1 MKEKNP
7 HRVVILIANGIPHP
21 GLLKEINES
30 SVQQLVWV
38 QVILIL
44 QSKLVCVCVLKN
56 KWPHRWRGQAF
67 QHLPETE
74 HAAFPFSIIQS
85 CGPPYLPLFRCITPP
100 SLICYSLMCFNLHLP
115 VVAPFNLALTSLLPT
130 LYRIVADSL
139 SFLLPVKAAAM
150 AINPCS
156 SCITITCSYLFFS
169 SLFSQ
174 SFPFNVPL
182 SFHHSNVFL
191 PLFYCSFNTCT
202 STFTAKARN
211 ICMDLHGLLNSG
223 LLH

>member
-21 GLLKEINES
+21 GLLKKINES

-38 QVILIL
+38 QVSLIL
-44 QSKLVCVCVLKN
+44 QSKSVCVCVLKN

-85 CGPPYLPLFRCITPP
+85 FGPPYLPLYSCITPP
-100 SLICYSLMCFNLHLP
+100 LLSATLWC
-115 VVAPFNLALTSLLPT
+115 VLTFIFLLLPLLT
-130 LYRIVADSL
+130 LHWPPSFPPYRIVADSL

-150 AINPCS
+150 TINPCS

-169 SLFSQ
+169 SLFS
-174 SFPFNVPL
+174 L
-182 SFHHSNVFL
+182 
-191 PLFYCSFNTCT
+191 
-202 STFTAKARN
+202 
-211 ICMDLHGLLNSG
+211 
-223 LLH
+223 